1 MQCCNFFA
9 KLFFLSHRRKRKKCI
24 YMLCTYDMI
33 VSCDCR
39 NVSMGPVVEL
49 MAYAQYGNCRRL
61 FSIYLQTKESL
72 DGNTALRARPVRRL
86 SRPRHDDRS
95 GRGSVVLLLNSG
107 DPVPLHTWRLPNDT
121 PTCLQ
126 LMLDTT
132 NSGGRDGVLC
142 LTRKGELVLLS
153 VASREGDGKVL
164 APRPQVGECM
174 YVALM

>member
-1 MQCCNFFA
+1 METRPYVPA
-9 KLFFLSHRRKRKKCI
+9 LST
-24 YMLCTYDMI
+24 L
-33 VSCDCR
+33 V
-39 NVSMGPVVEL
+39 PPPP
-49 MAYAQYGNCRRL
+49 QY
-61 FSIYLQTKESL
+61 
-72 DGNTALRARPVRRL
+72 
-86 SRPRHDDRS
+86 DRS

-126 LMLDTT
+126 LLLDTT

-164 APRPQVGECM
+164 APRPQVSELM
-174 YVALM
+174 YVALDVMKHRKALMS